1 MSQGVPINIP
11 TFEIIKSVLRPSL
24 STMNAPDMAAIKF
37 HIYRECQ
44 DARKS
49 VLISVTTNLQP
60 TVDRRLGTSI
70 GDSHAL
76 QHQVDIV

>member
-37 HIYRECQ
+37 HIYAGMSRCMEKCAHIC
-44 DARKS
+44 DDEPAAHR
-49 VLISVTTNLQP
+49 
-60 TVDRRLGTSI
+60 
-70 GDSHAL
+70 
-76 QHQVDIV
+76 